1 MKIGIDIRTLMD
13 EYYTGVSEYTINLVK
28 ALLRVDEKNDYVL
41 FYNSFFNIEKRIP
54 KFESHKV
61 KVIRKKYPNKILNYG
76 LFKVFD
82 WPKLDNVLNCDL
94 LFLPHINFASKTKKS
109 MGVLTIH
116 DLSFLR
122 YGEFFSLRKNFWHWI
137 INVKELVA
145 LFDYVIAISE
155 NTKRDIIE
163 LLGVPEN
170 KIKVIYSC
178 VDDSM
183 RQVKYRSKISLPKNF
198 FLCLGTMEPRKNLE
212 VVIEAYVLI
221 RKKSKKYD
229 NYKLVIAGSNGWR
242 SAYLYEMI
250 KKTGFEKDI
259 IILGYVD
266 IFLRNELYKKAVMLI
281 FPSIYEGFGF
291 PPLEAALVGTP
302 VITSNTTSMPEI
314 LGKNAFLVDPLRVNE
329 VALLIQKILTNINYS
344 KDNTKKIN
352 QEIKT
357 YKWDDV
363 ALEYVKIFEKNIKR

>member
-41 FYNSFFNIEKRIP
+41 YYNSFFNIEKRIP